1 MSKSINSILVPP
13 CLLALQSWSCLG
25 MAIYQIAILFVSLT
39 KCPDHIH
46 ACFHNLEVWE
56 TKQISCPNYASI
68 TPGTLLMW
76 K

>member
-1 MSKSINSILVPP
+1 
-13 CLLALQSWSCLG
+13 